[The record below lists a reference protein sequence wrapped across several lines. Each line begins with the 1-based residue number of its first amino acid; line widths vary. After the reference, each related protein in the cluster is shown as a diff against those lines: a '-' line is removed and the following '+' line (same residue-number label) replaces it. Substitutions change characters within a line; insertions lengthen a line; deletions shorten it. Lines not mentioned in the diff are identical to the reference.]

1 MNNLELLLRK
11 HVNNF
16 HFSDNITNDNKID
29 YLNSRNI
36 VTVTDSNLVKV
47 SSIQEII
54 NFFKEK
60 LNSKLIVLD
69 SMEPN
74 YEMIESTAKEIVT
87 SKYDLVIALG
97 GGSILDVVKASSV
110 YENAFEKVDNFAG
123 SKKQYT
129 KKTLKTLAIPTTAGT
144 GSEFTN
150 TSVYKS
156 ETNIKTWLWDELTY
170 FDYVLYSPSLT
181 LDLSKNITIASGV
194 DALSHLLESL
204 MSIKFDSQNLD
215 LCNSGIK
222 SIWFSLPKLIEDK
235 KNIVERTNMLL
246 ASGIAGKAI
255 HYTGCGICHCIA
267 HTLGSMT
274 MVSHGIAIAYG
285 LYHTIEPTLQYNQ
298 GLLSRYKGIFENSTP
313 DSLTQKIQNW
323 LNNFKINFDIIEN
336 KINFDE
342 FMKIYYLE
350 ENKCMRDNTFYQPT
364 ESDLKILLKTLWK

>member
-11 HVNNF
+11 YAKNF
-16 HFSDNITNDNKID
+16 HISDNIIKDDKIE
-29 YLNSRNI
+29 YLNFNNI
-36 VTVTDSNLVKV
+36 ITVTDNKLTKV
-47 SSIQEII
+47 SSIEKLI
-54 NFFKEK
+54 NFLKKK
-60 LNSKLIVLD
+60 LNSKFIILD
-69 SMEPN
+69 STEPN
-74 YEMIESTAKEIVT
+74 YEMIESTTKEIING
-87 SKYDLVIALG
+87 KYDLVIALG

-129 KKTLKTLAIPTTAGT
+129 KKILRTLAIPTTAGT
-144 GSEFTN
+144 GSEFTK
-150 TSVYKS
+150 TSVYKT
-156 ETNIKTWLWDELTY
+156 ETNVKTWLWDELTY

-181 LDLSKNITIASGV
+181 LELPNNITIACGV

-204 MSIKFDSQNLD
+204 ISVKFNSQNLE

-222 SIWFSLPKLIEDK
+222 SIWFSLPKLIENK
-235 KNIVERTNMLL
+235 INIEERSIMLL

-274 MVSHGIAIAYG
+274 KVPHGIAIAYG
-285 LYHTIEPTLQYNQ
+285 LLHTIEPTLKYNQ
-298 GLLSRYKGIFENSTP
+298 DLLSRFKGLFKDSTM
-313 DSLTQKIQNW
+313 DSLAQEIQNW
-323 LNNFKINFDIIEN
+323 LNNFKINFNTIEN

-350 ENKCMRDNTFYQPT
+350 DNKCMRDNTFYKPT
-364 ESDLKILLKTLWK
+364 ESELKNLLKTLWK

>member
-1 MNNLELLLRK
+1 
-11 HVNNF
+11 
-16 HFSDNITNDNKID
+16 
-29 YLNSRNI
+29 
-36 VTVTDSNLVKV
+36 
-47 SSIQEII
+47 
-54 NFFKEK
+54 
-60 LNSKLIVLD
+60 
-69 SMEPN
+69 
-74 YEMIESTAKEIVT
+74 
-87 SKYDLVIALG
+87 
-97 GGSILDVVKASSV
+97 
-110 YENAFEKVDNFAG
+110 
-123 SKKQYT
+123 
-129 KKTLKTLAIPTTAGT
+129 
-144 GSEFTN
+144 
-150 TSVYKS
+150 
-156 ETNIKTWLWDELTY
+156 
-170 FDYVLYSPSLT
+170 
-181 LDLSKNITIASGV
+181 
-194 DALSHLLESL
+194 

-274 MVSHGIAIAYG
+274 KVSHGIAIAYG

-350 ENKCMRDNTFYQPT
+350 DNKCMRDNTFYQAT
-364 ESDLKILLKTLWK
+364 DSELKNLLKTLWK

>member
-274 MVSHGIAIAYG
+274 KVSHGIAIAYG

-350 ENKCMRDNTFYQPT
+350 DNKCMRDNTFYQAT
-364 ESDLKILLKTLWK
+364 DSELKNLLKTLWK